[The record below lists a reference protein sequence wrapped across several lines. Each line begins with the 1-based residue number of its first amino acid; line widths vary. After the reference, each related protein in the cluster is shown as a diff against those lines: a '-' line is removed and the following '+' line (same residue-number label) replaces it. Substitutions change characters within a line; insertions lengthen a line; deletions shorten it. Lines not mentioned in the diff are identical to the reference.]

1 VQVVDRVVP
10 GSFLVASPLLR
21 DPNFVHTVVLLCDHG
36 SGGSWGLVV
45 NRRTNLAFG
54 DLLEALPF
62 PAAATGPVH
71 WGGPCESSRLQIL
84 HRLRRDTR
92 GSLPVCRNVE
102 LGLEVDRLKSI
113 LVDPL
118 HPGEALH
125 GYVGYAGWGAEQ
137 LAKEVAERS
146 WVACTADARLV
157 FDTPHEEIWERS
169 LESLGP
175 PWSRLARVPIVQR
188 LN

>member
-1 VQVVDRVVP
+1 MQIVDRVVP

-21 DPNFVHTVVLLCDHG
+21 DPNFVHSVVLLCDHG

-62 PAAATGPVH
+62 PAATAGPVY

-102 LGLEVDRLKSI
+102 LGLEVERLKSI

-125 GYVGYAGWGAEQ
+125 GYIGYAGWGPEQ
-137 LAKEVAERS
+137 LAKELAEGS
-146 WVACTADARLV
+146 WVACTADARIV
-157 FDTPHEEIWERS
+157 FDISPDEAWEHV
-169 LESLGP
+169 LESLGS
-175 PWSRLARVPIVQR
+175 PWARLARVPLVQR